1 MRISHDNKFVFIA
14 IPKTGSTTVRKLLDN
29 FSDIKS
35 MHLNGNFAMHATAQ
49 QVKSEFV
56 VKGWCWI
63 DYYKFTVVRNP
74 IARLLSFHS
83 YMIDVSSRTN
93 NAWIKANASG
103 FLDQCVR
110 YASYGLTFE
119 ECVLSN
125 KISMPSQAKRVLSVG
140 GEMLF
145 DSFVKLENI
154 SVELPLVWK
163 RIGLPEAAINDIPKL
178 NTSTRSFNEDMVSS
192 LDERVVRKIR
202 MDYAGLRNFDY

>member
-35 MHLNGNFAMHATAQ
+35 IHLNGNFAMHATAQ

-56 VKGWCWI
+56 VKGWSWI

-74 IARLLSFHS
+74 IARLHSFHS

-103 FLDQCVR
+103 FLDECVR
-110 YASYGLTFE
+110 YSSYGLTFE

-125 KISMPSQAKRVLSVG
+125 KIQCLLRLSG
-140 GEMLF
+140 
-145 DSFVKLENI
+145 SFRLE
-154 SVELPLVWK
+154 EKCCL
-163 RIGLPEAAINDIPKL
+163 
-178 NTSTRSFNEDMVSS
+178 
-192 LDERVVRKIR
+192 IR
-202 MDYAGLRNFDY
+202 L